1 MKIGF
6 IGLGNM
12 GGSLARVV
20 ARQKN
25 HQTLLANRSPEKA
38 KQIANEVGG
47 EPVTNEVVFE
57 QADVI
62 FLGVKPDQFADLLQE
77 YHAILE
83 KRSSVLLISMAAGL
97 TLQQLENLVP
107 TQHRLIRM
115 MPNTPVAVGA
125 GVISYA
131 VSDKV
136 TRQDEGLFCKL
147 LASAGMVIRLY
158 ERQLDAATAVA
169 GCGPAFVYL
178 FLEALADAGVQ
189 TGLPRDLALQLANQ
203 TLLGA
208 AALAKESGQHPAVLK
223 DQVCSPA
230 GSTIAGVASLEAD
243 AFRGNI
249 IKAVAASYKRT
260 QKLGK

>member
-20 ARQKN
+20 AGQKN
-25 HQTLLANRSPEKA
+25 HQILLANRSPEKA
-38 KQIANEVGG
+38 KQIAHEVGG

-57 QADVI
+57 QANVI
-62 FLGVKPDQFADLLQE
+62 FLGVKPTQFADLLQE

-83 KRSSVLLISMAAGL
+83 KRSSVLFISMAAGL
-97 TLQQLENLVP
+97 TLQQLEAFVP
-107 TQHRLIRM
+107 TQHRLIRI
-115 MPNTPVAVGA
+115 MPNTPVTVGD
-125 GVISYA
+125 GVISY
-131 VSDKV
+131 VLSDKA
-136 TRQDEGLFCKL
+136 TEQDEDL
-147 LASAGMVIRLY
+147 LCELLDSAGLLVHLK
-158 ERQLDAATAVA
+158 EQQLDAATAVT

-230 GSTIAGVASLEAD
+230 GSTIAGVASLEVD

>member
-25 HQTLLANRSPEKA
+25 HQILLANRSPEKA
-38 KQIANEVGG
+38 KQIAHEVGG

-57 QADVI
+57 QANVI
-62 FLGVKPDQFADLLQE
+62 FLGVKPTQFADLLQE

-131 VSDKV
+131 VSDKA
-136 TRQDEGLFCKL
+136 TEQDEDLLCELLDPAGLLVHLK
-147 LASAGMVIRLY
+147 
-158 ERQLDAATAVA
+158 EQQLDAATAVA
-169 GCGPAFVYL
+169 GCSPAFVYL

-189 TGLPRDLALQLANQ
+189 AGLPRDLALQLANQ

>member
-20 ARQKN
+20 AGQKN
-25 HQTLLANRSPEKA
+25 HQILLANRSPEKA
-38 KQIANEVGG
+38 KQIAHEVGG

-57 QADVI
+57 QADMI
-62 FLGVKPDQFADLLQE
+62 FLGVKPNQFADLLQE

-97 TLQQLENLVP
+97 TLQQLEAFIP
-107 TQHRLIRM
+107 TQHRLIRI

-158 ERQLDAATAVA
+158 ERQLDAATAMA

-260 QKLGK
+260 QELGK

>member
-1 MKIGF
+1 M
-6 IGLGNM
+6 
-12 GGSLARVV
+12 

-25 HQTLLANRSPEKA
+25 HQALLANRSPEKA

-62 FLGVKPDQFADLLQE
+62 FLGVKPAQFADLLQE

-97 TLQQLENLVP
+97 TLQQLEALVP
-107 TQHRLIRM
+107 TQHRLIRI
-115 MPNTPVAVGA
+115 MPNTPVAVGD
-125 GVISYA
+125 GVISY
-131 VSDKV
+131 VLSDKA
-136 TRQDEGLFCKL
+136 TEQDEDL
-147 LASAGMVIRLY
+147 LCELLDSAGLLVHLK
-158 ERQLDAATAVA
+158 EQQLDAATAVA

-178 FLEALADAGVQ
+178 LEALADAGVQ

-230 GSTIAGVASLEAD
+230 GSTIAGVASLEED

-260 QKLGK
+260 QELGK